1 MLYTKITLE
10 FKKGEN
16 NCTMNALYEIY
27 LSIICGSYSEE
38 LQKEYSSDI
47 LSMAL
52 KHYTT
57 PFICDYYMN
66 NPCSLS
72 NIKSQMKAIIGNYY
86 LFEQFT
92 QLIVTLLKSNNIR
105 HFLMKGIYLS
115 ECYEQPDTRKQ
126 GDVDIYIPN
135 KADIK
140 TARKIF
146 LENGFTLND
155 EFSSHHKEF
164 IYNGTDGSKT
174 LILELHYKVVD
185 EYSYTPANNV
195 IKKVFS
201 EDSLSDYSI
210 MVNGYTYNVFPPT
223 ENAFYML
230 HHMLNHYMYSGFGIR
245 LLLDYKAF
253 LTRYN
258 SEIDYVLLKKWCS
271 DSGILHFY
279 EIVIHSLRLYLELD
293 DTIDS
298 DTHYDKKICEH
309 FIEKVLT
316 DCDFGTNTGNSLINS
331 TSYKKITLLTY
342 LKEGHHQMKMRFFK
356 LHKVIILWP
365 ILWIITFACFIKN
378 NKYVRNTS
386 FSEVIDNFKTDNE
399 NIRMI
404 KIFEDK

>member
-1 MLYTKITLE
+1 MK
-10 FKKGEN
+10 
-16 NCTMNALYEIY
+16 ALYNIY
-27 LSIICGSYSEE
+27 LSMICGSYNKE
-38 LQKEYSSDI
+38 LQEEYSSDI

-52 KHYTT
+52 KHFTT

-66 NPCSLS
+66 DPSALS
-72 NIKSQMKAIIGNYY
+72 NIKSQMKTIIGNYY

-92 QLIVTLLKSNNIR
+92 KLITTLLEKNNIR
-105 HFLMKGIYLS
+105 YFLMKGLYLS

-140 TARKIF
+140 AARKIF
-146 LENGFTLND
+146 LEHGFILN
-155 EFSSHHKEF
+155 EEYSSHHNEF
-164 IYNGTDGSKT
+164 IYNGTGGSKK

-185 EYSYTPANNV
+185 EYQYTPANNV

-201 EDSLSDYSI
+201 EDALSDYSI
-210 MVNGYTYNVFPPT
+210 VVNGYTYNVFPPT

-245 LLLDYKAF
+245 LLYDYKAF
-253 LTRYN
+253 LTRFG
-258 SEIDYVLLKKWCS
+258 SEIDYALLKKWCD

-279 EIVIHSLRLYLELD
+279 EIIIETLRLYLELD
-293 DTIDS
+293 DTIAS
-298 DTHYDKKICEH
+298 DTHYDEKICGR

-316 DCDFGTNTGNSLINS
+316 DGDFGTNIGNSLINS
-331 TSYKKITLLTY
+331 TSYKKITFLTY
-342 LKEGHHQMKMRFFK
+342 LKEGHHQMKVRFQK

-365 ILWIITFACFIKN
+365 ILWLITFVTFMKN
-378 NKYVRNTS
+378 NKYVKNTS
-386 FSEVIDNFKTDNE
+386 LSEIIDNFKADNE
-399 NIRMI
+399 MIRMI